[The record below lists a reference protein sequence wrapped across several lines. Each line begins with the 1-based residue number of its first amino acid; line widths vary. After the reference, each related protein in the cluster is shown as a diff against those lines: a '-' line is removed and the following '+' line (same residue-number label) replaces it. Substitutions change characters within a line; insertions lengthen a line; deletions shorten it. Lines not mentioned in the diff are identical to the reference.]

1 MGKKRTV
8 KLENMKPVKQISQTP
23 IPITLLPQLPLPAF
37 PSHAFLYPSQIS
49 APLPP
54 PPLFPLQTPSSNPLK
69 TPLLIIKNTIR
80 ILQYRIDNLN
90 LPPRV
95 LDPHPR
101 RPGPHER
108 GAEDDGQV
116 VRVHPV
122 GVRVVHDAV
131 EVQRQGAER
140 RVVGVR
146 EGVDDE
152 VEGVAADGGVVLFW
166 WVLLGNGTWEGD

>member
-1 MGKKRTV
+1 MNNETRKHKGRRANFPKH
-8 KLENMKPVKQISQTP
+8 LSQ
-23 IPITLLPQLPLPAF
+23 ITLLPQLPPLPSILF
-37 PSHAFLYPSQIS
+37 PFLAHHTTSPFS
-49 APLPP
+49 PLPP
-54 PPLFPLQTPSSNPLK
+54 PHTPLT
-69 TPLLIIKNTIR
+69 LLIIKDTIR
-80 ILQYRIDNLN
+80 ILQYRINDLN

-95 LDPHPR
+95 LDAHPR
-101 RPGPHER
+101 RAGPHER
-108 GAEDDGQV
+108 RPEDDGQV

-152 VEGVAADGGVVLFW
+152 VEGVAADGGVVLF
-166 WVLLGNGTWEGD
+166 